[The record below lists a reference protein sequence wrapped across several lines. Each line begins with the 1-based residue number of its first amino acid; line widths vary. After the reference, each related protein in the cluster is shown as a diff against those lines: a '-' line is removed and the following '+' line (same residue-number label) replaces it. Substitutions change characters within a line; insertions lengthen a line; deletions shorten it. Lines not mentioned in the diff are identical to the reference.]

1 MESKWKEEESMLRS
15 LKMTEVAEAAL
26 EETTTAEVTDL
37 AVAVDSEATE
47 IQLQE
52 EKVDSE
58 VIEVEAT
65 EAVHQTDHV
74 EEKVFLQIV
83 QTVLIVQEEKADFL
97 SALQDVLK
105 TDRNFRNQEELE
117 ETKSFS

>member
-1 MESKWKEEESMLRS
+1 M
-15 LKMTEVAEAAL
+15 AEAVL
-26 EETTTAEVTDL
+26 EETTTAEETDL
-37 AVAVDSEATE
+37 AVAADSEATE

-58 VIEVEAT
+58 ATEVEAT
-65 EAVHQTDHV
+65 EVVHQTDHA
-74 EEKVFLQIV
+74 EAKVFLQIV

-97 SALQDVLK
+97 SVHQDVLK